1 MKKIL
6 ILALL
11 CVGIYWC
18 FKSCIGC
25 DSSEDENV
33 TEDVIVEDAVS
44 VDALFQY
51 SGNSSPSTPPQYG
64 NDYKKACEDLNFE
77 AAHRI
82 LDNIDNYSDRI
93 DAQRYI
99 FKKESMYLLS
109 LNTEDAK
116 QRIVFLFKE
125 LEVGDYYLSDIIKVV
140 IEMDDVQFIK
150 RLIELLQD
158 GKLIIEEQDIFNYLI
173 KQKDTELSDIIL
185 HQLMV
190 SKGSLELPPMNE
202 GIVTDDYSEVDYY
215 AKKHNVK
222 CNNVLATAIKYKN
235 KYLAEQTIPLFSKDY
250 YIMFIDGT
258 YGNKYKL
265 SSSSE
270 TIKSAK
276 AILQSALNSGTFD

>member
-33 TEDVIVEDAVS
+33 TEEVIVEDAVS
-44 VDALFQY
+44 VDALFQ
-51 SGNSSPSTPPQYG
+51 NNAQYG

-82 LDNIDNYSDRI
+82 LDKLDSHYDRR
-93 DAQRYI
+93 DAERYI

-116 QRIVFLFKE
+116 QRILFLFKDLE
-125 LEVGDYYLSDIIKVV
+125 LRDYELYDIIKVV
-140 IEMDDVQFIK
+140 IEMDDVQFTK
-150 RLIELLQD
+150 RLIEQSQTGGWL
-158 GKLIIEEQDIFNYLI
+158 EEQDILNYLI
-173 KQKDTELSDIIL
+173 KQKDAELSDIIL
-185 HQLMV
+185 YQLMV
-190 SKGSLELPPMNE
+190 SKGSLELPPMSE
-202 GIVTDDYSEVDYY
+202 GIIESSYDKYYSADEDT
-215 AKKHNVK
+215 KEHNVK
-222 CNNVLATAIKYKN
+222 CNNVLATAIKHKN
-235 KYLAEQTIPLFSKDY
+235 KYLAERTIALFTKDY
-250 YIMFIDGT
+250 YVMPIVN
-258 YGNKYKL
+258 GNNYKL

>member
-6 ILALL
+6 ILVLL

-33 TEDVIVEDAVS
+33 TEEVIVEDAVS

-116 QRIVFLFKE
+116 QRIVFLFKDLE
-125 LEVGDYYLSDIIKVV
+125 LEDYELDDIIKVV
-140 IEMDDVQFIK
+140 IEMDDVQFTK
-150 RLIELLQD
+150 RLIEQSQSGGWLE
-158 GKLIIEEQDIFNYLI
+158 KQDILNYLI
-173 KQKDTELSDIIL
+173 KQKDAELSDIIL
-185 HQLMV
+185 YQLMV
-190 SKGSLELPPMNE
+190 SKGSLELPPMSE
-202 GIVTDDYSEVDYY
+202 GIIESSYDKYYSADKDT
-215 AKKHNVK
+215 KKHNVK
-222 CNNVLATAIKYKN
+222 CNNVLATAIKHKN
-235 KYLAEQTIPLFSKDY
+235 KYLAERTIALFTKDY
-250 YIMFIDGT
+250 YVMPIVN
-258 YGNKYKL
+258 GNNYKL
-265 SSSSE
+265 STSSE
-270 TIKSAK
+270 TIESAK
-276 AILQSALNSGTFD
+276 AILQSALSSGTFD

>member
-82 LDNIDNYSDRI
+82 LDKLDSHYDRR
-93 DAQRYI
+93 DAERYI
-99 FKKESMYLLS
+99 FKKESIYLLS

-116 QRIVFLFKE
+116 QRILFLFKE